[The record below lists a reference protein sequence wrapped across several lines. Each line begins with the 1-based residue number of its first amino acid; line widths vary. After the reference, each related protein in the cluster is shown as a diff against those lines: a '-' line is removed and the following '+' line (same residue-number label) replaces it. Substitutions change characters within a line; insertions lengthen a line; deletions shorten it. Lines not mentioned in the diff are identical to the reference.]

1 MSIHF
6 PVFILTYQF
15 LTPFQFLT
23 SGGIMIRLFK
33 KKIMTELER
42 VYQDGDIIVR
52 EGDKGSEMYII
63 KSGSVKVTKK
73 THKGQITLTILSHGD
88 FFGEMALFEQA
99 RRSATV
105 SSIGE
110 TRLMVLHA
118 GAFLYRLRQD
128 PTLVFEMF
136 QKMSKTIRRLTEE
149 LSHAIDTAKLPPDLH
164 DKISAEAEFTQ

>member
-1 MSIHF
+1 
-6 PVFILTYQF
+6 
-15 LTPFQFLT
+15 
-23 SGGIMIRLFK
+23 MIKLFK
-33 KKIMTELER
+33 KKIIAGLER
-42 VYQDGDIIVR
+42 VYHDRDIIVR

-73 THKGQITLTILSHGD
+73 TEKGKITLTTLSHGD
-88 FFGEMALFEQA
+88 FFGEMALFEQTH
-99 RRSATV
+99 RSATV
-105 SSIGE
+105 CSIGE

-149 LSHAIDTAKLPPDLH
+149 LSRAIDTAKLPSELH
-164 DKISAEAEFTQ
+164 EKISAEAEFTK